1 MRRAYWIA
9 ALALTTGSGTGM
21 AGAPTTVPSYTQS
34 PPLGRSVHGRP
45 IRVVVRGNP
54 ASAHRM
60 LVVGCIHGN
69 ECAGIAVTRR
79 LRSLAPRPDTAIWI
93 VDDLNPDG
101 HIAGTR
107 PNARAVNLNRNFPWK
122 WHTIAKP
129 GDPDYSGTRVL
140 SEPEARFAAALIQQ
154 VQPQVTVWYHQD
166 LNLVD
171 LSGGSPLLER
181 RYACL
186 TGMRV
191 QQLQRYDGSVS
202 TWQNHT
208 FRGTTAFVVELP
220 PGTLSPRQAAR
231 HAAAL
236 TRLARPA
243 RAQGCPSAA
252 PANRA
257 S

>member
-1 MRRAYWIA
+1 MTGTHWLA
-9 ALALTTGSGTGM
+9 ALALMTGAAAEV
-21 AGAPTTVPSYTQS
+21 AGAPATGPSYTQS
-34 PPLGRSVHGRP
+34 PPVGRSVQGRP

-69 ECAGIAVTRR
+69 ECAGTAVTRR
-79 LRSLAPRPDTAIWI
+79 LRSLAPPPDTAIWI

-122 WHTIAKP
+122 WHRIAKP

-140 SEPEARFAAALIQQ
+140 SEPEARFAAALIRQ

-186 TGMRV
+186 TGLRV

-220 PGTLSPRQAAR
+220 SGTLTSRQAAR

-236 TRLARPA
+236 VRLAHPA
-243 RAQGCPSAA
+243 PVRGCP
-252 PANRA
+252 
-257 S
+257 